1 NVSVRPAGSTVLGT
15 KIEIKNLNSFRAVER
30 ALGFEIERQTDAL
43 SSGGALI
50 QETRLWDEQ
59 REETRSMRSK
69 ESAHDY
75 RYFPDPDLL
84 PLAIA
89 EDRIAQLRAT
99 LPELPAARKA
109 RFMRA
114 YGLSSY
120 DAELLTARK
129 DIADY
134 FETAVKVHTHPKA
147 LSNWIVG
154 DLFRALKERKLDE
167 QLYIAQ
173 WPVPSAH
180 LAQLVQMIDD
190 GQISGKIAKT
200 VFDAMLDSNKAPREI
215 VVEQCLEQV
224 SDMASIEAVI
234 DQVLAVN
241 PQQIAQ
247 YQAGNEKV
255 FGYFVGQIMKA
266 TQGKANPQKVNEV
279 LRQKL
284 IAPTRQ

>member
-1 NVSVRPAGSTVLGT
+1 
-15 KIEIKNLNSFRAVER
+15 
-30 ALGFEIERQTDAL
+30 
-43 SSGGALI
+43 
-50 QETRLWDEQ
+50 
-59 REETRSMRSK
+59 
-69 ESAHDY
+69 
-75 RYFPDPDLL
+75 
-84 PLAIA
+84 
-89 EDRIAQLRAT
+89 
-99 LPELPAARKA
+99 
-109 RFMRA
+109 
-114 YGLSSY
+114 
-120 DAELLTARK
+120 
-129 DIADY
+129 
-134 FETAVKVHTHPKA
+134 VKVHTHPKA